1 LEEQGGTDVAKKER
15 EEQGRTNVATK
26 EEQRGRK
33 NKKKRGWT
41 CHITKTH
48 EIPIKYSRI
57 DVIT

>member
-33 NKKKRGWT
+33 NKKKKRLDMSY
-41 CHITKTH
+41 HKN
-48 EIPIKYSRI
+48 P
-57 DVIT
+57 